1 MLRFATRATDLDA
14 DRGLEA
20 MSEVEMWGQVSN
32 REWWRLWQTP
42 RYVCY
47 TVSADHEPS
56 SQNLLSFCCSFC
68 FRMKLAV
75 WLYLCCFL
83 VFRNLSTVFFFFFFL
98 VWAMG

>member
-1 MLRFATRATDLDA
+1 MVLRFATRAADLDA

-47 TVSADHEPS
+47 TVSAATI
-56 SQNLLSFCCSFC
+56 Q
-68 FRMKLAV
+68 A
-75 WLYLCCFL
+75 
-83 VFRNLSTVFFFFFFL
+83 
-98 VWAMG
+98 